1 MKRPVPDW
9 LPQLMWFM
17 AGIFATGAVWYFLSN
32 KDYVGTTL
40 SIVGA
45 TCMTLAAITLH
56 KINDP
61 SARFREIREH
71 LAEFVSEATSLLDRQ
86 GENPLP
92 VQEHNDWVGK
102 VEAFLGNTLDQSY
115 VVRFNNFSGMTFY
128 SNGSDSANF
137 RNTIEGHIRR
147 LNEFIQELRE

>member
-32 KDYVGTTL
+32 KDYVGTAL

-45 TCMTLAAITLH
+45 VCMTIAAITLH
-56 KINDP
+56 KINDR
-61 SARFREIREH
+61 SARFREIRER
-71 LAEFVSEATSLLDRQ
+71 LAEFVSVATSLVNRQ
-86 GENPLP
+86 KENPLP
-92 VQEHNDWVGK
+92 VQEHNEWVAK

-115 VVRFNNFSGMTFY
+115 VVRFNSFSGMIFF
-128 SNGSDSANF
+128 SGGVGADF
-137 RNTIEGHIRR
+137 RNSIDGRIRR
-147 LNEFIQELRE
+147 LNEFIQEFRE

>member
-32 KDYVGTTL
+32 KDYVGTAL

-45 TCMTLAAITLH
+45 VCMTVAAITLH
-56 KINDP
+56 RINDR
-61 SARFREIREH
+61 SARFREIRER
-71 LAEFVSEATSLLDRQ
+71 LAEFVSEATSLVNRQ
-86 GENPLP
+86 TENPLP
-92 VQEHNDWVGK
+92 VHEHNDWVAK

-115 VVRFNNFSGMTFY
+115 VVRVNNFSGMTFY
-128 SNGSDSANF
+128 SDGSERANF
-137 RNTIEGHIRR
+137 RNSIDGRIRR
-147 LNEFIQELRE
+147 LNEFIQEFRE